1 MATKK
6 KFSAADVLSQISAV
20 ATPVKAK
27 SGSKTKWE
35 MVLTDEAKIDALRW
49 ISAKAVYDP
58 IEARLK
64 QAKEEFNSYA
74 FRIMAEKLFA
84 SKSKPSNPIVVLYKE
99 DGTVDHQFQFVM
111 MDKFEKP
118 SAVPEDLEPR
128 DYYINQFVDVGLHP
142 ADAESLVD
150 NELVFDPI
158 VGIKTFTELLS
169 GKFIEAREFVE
180 STTEEKVAGQKLA
193 AIIQWDG
200 TGKSPA
206 PLTPDERAL
215 VVQRSAQMQVKAGFY
230 DRVATYCRSVD
241 QLMAVFMIIKPIVY
255 PAYAKFA
262 VNDSESEKLERKK
275 EAVAE
280 ILGNQRNAQFI
291 SDINGT
297 LNLDSLQVDPVVH
310 FRN

>member
-1 MATKK
+1 MSSKK
-6 KFSAADVLSQISAV
+6 KVSAADVLSQLQSL

-27 SGSKTKWE
+27 SGNKTKWE
-35 MVLTDEAKIDALRW
+35 MVLTEEAKIDALRW
-49 ISAKAVYDP
+49 INAKAIYDP

-74 FRIMAEKLFA
+74 FRVMAEKLYA
-84 SKSKPSNPIVVLYKE
+84 SKSRPSNPLVVLYKD
-99 DGTVDHQFQFVM
+99 DGTVDHQFQFVL

-118 SAVPEDLEPR
+118 SAVPEGVDPHE
-128 DYYINQFVDVGLHP
+128 YYVSQFVTAGLHP
-142 ADAESLVD
+142 NDAESLVEE
-150 NELVFDPI
+150 ELVFEPI
-158 VGIKTFTELLS
+158 VGIRSFTELLS
-169 GKFIEAREFVE
+169 GKFIEGREFIE
-180 STTEEKVAGQKLA
+180 STAEEKAAGQKLA

-200 TGKSPA
+200 SSKAPA

-215 VVQRSAQMQVKAGFY
+215 IVQRSAQMQIKAGFF
-230 DRVATYCRSVD
+230 DRVATYCQSVE

-280 ILGNQRNAQFI
+280 ILG
-291 SDINGT
+291 T
-297 LNLDSLQVDPVVH
+297 VE
-310 FRN
+310 